1 MKILLVS
8 TDPHENGGESNYTRP
23 LAAQFVRL
31 GHVVRYL
38 YSGASSGKYN
48 WFFRTYIQ
56 KSQSDFPFETGA
68 IINSPGWTYNYGNPG
83 LDVRAP
89 AAERVIA
96 RYVKNFRPDIV
107 HMHSR
112 FGLPASILEISR
124 NMGAKVFNTIHAY
137 GLICQ
142 RRVMIDSTGSLCPG
156 PFNPN
161 KCAACTG
168 AIDVR
173 KRKLEAR
180 LENTD
185 PRLLRLA
192 IQAKRFVFTSLHRL
206 TKSDPADIDVNN
218 DLANGEQMGE
228 RLRKIVHLMNRSVHV
243 NICVSNDVKQT
254 MMTIGVDGGNL
265 LVQHIGSTIAR
276 VQKQNTSEIHDPIVI
291 GNIGGVGK
299 YKGTQTLVDAITRLK
314 SKRFVV
320 KIFGGFQQSFV
331 DHIMQGKNHLPI
343 HFYGKYVPG
352 DLPSILSEI
361 DVMVLPSICNDTA
374 PQTIFEA
381 FSAGIPIIASRI
393 GGFPDFVTD
402 RENGFLFEAGN
413 SAELVQRLEVLMDD
427 HTLIHSF
434 RKAIPRL
441 KTLDENAS
449 ELIDLYMNC

>member
-1 MKILLVS
+1 
-8 TDPHENGGESNYTRP
+8 
-23 LAAQFVRL
+23 
-31 GHVVRYL
+31 
-38 YSGASSGKYN
+38 
-48 WFFRTYIQ
+48 
-56 KSQSDFPFETGA
+56 
-68 IINSPGWTYNYGNPG
+68 
-83 LDVRAP
+83 
-89 AAERVIA
+89 
-96 RYVKNFRPDIV
+96 
-107 HMHSR
+107 
-112 FGLPASILEISR
+112 
-124 NMGAKVFNTIHAY
+124 
-137 GLICQ
+137 
-142 RRVMIDSTGSLCPG
+142 MIDSTGSLCPG

-254 MMTIGVDGGNL
+254 MMTIGVDEGNL

-320 KIFGGFQQSFV
+320 KIFGGFEQSFV